1 MKETI
6 NEVVAEERTSFQVPV
21 YASVWKSGLEMFV
34 SGDAASIS
42 DSDVTLRVGVV
53 PTDYSEYEVYM
64 PVGVVTVK
72 IPNKGQRVQTELLA
86 IDAEIEAYQ
95 KRSIERLEELNDRR
109 QQLLALPHLASVDE
123 EEVVAQLQAA
133 LDA

>member
-1 MKETI
+1 MKDTI
-6 NEVVAEERTSFQVPV
+6 NEVVAEAQEEIAAEERTSFQVPV

-34 SGDAASIS
+34 DGTASSIS

-64 PVGVVTVK
+64 PVGVVIVK

-86 IDAEIEAYQ
+86 IDAEIEAYH
-95 KRSIERLEELNDRR
+95 KRSLERLEELNDRR
-109 QQLLALPHLASVDE
+109 QQLLALPHLDPVE
-123 EEVVAQLQAA
+123 
-133 LDA
+133 